1 MNIFYN
7 EDIIQLVL
15 FNLDLKELVIV
26 KNVNKCFLNICN
38 TIIQSK
44 TKKRKEFLYNKISDK
59 INKLL
64 SILSDKK
71 FNLEGNDYTLFKI
84 LQQERNRSE
93 VKMFI
98 QNKIQNNEIEIIM
111 NIFEFIFYKI
121 LSENFDS
128 NFDSNVYFMI
138 WEQIASN
145 FAIKYNYSWIN
156 GDPFFDSI
164 PYLNKKLFNIYTI
177 PFIMDDLKKN
187 RNPWKRKIFVDFN
200 D

>member
-26 KNVNKCFLNICN
+26 KNVNKYFLNICN

-71 FNLEGNDYTLFKI
+71 INPEGNDYTLLKI
-84 LQQERNRSE
+84 LQQQRNRSE
-93 VKMFI
+93 VKIFI
-98 QNKIQNNEIEIIM
+98 QNKIQNNEIEIIL
-111 NIFEFIFYKI
+111 NIFEFIFYKV
-121 LSENFDS
+121 LSKNFDS
-128 NFDSNVYFMI
+128 NFHSNVYFMI
-138 WEQIASN
+138 WEQIASYL
-145 FAIKYNYSWIN
+145 AIKYNYSWIN

-177 PFIMDDLKKN
+177 PFIMDDLKNN
-187 RNPWKRKIFVDFN
+187 RNPWKKKIFVDF
-200 D
+200 